1 MSQGA
6 GKLTARLRGHGLW
19 PHHPRGLHQCGIHLS
34 VPSDSH
40 DTHSAAPPLGAVV
53 RPQTGHPALPL
64 WAHHLYLRLEST
76 RPTLG
81 SLCFLL
87 HRVDSAN
94 LPARGAREEEQ
105 LWNRLFTPQVRG
117 VARPQ
122 GCLRFCTTPKRPLRV
137 RAVRVCVSECELFKK
152 HAFWH
157 KTCDITHFIRFE
169 ALL

>member
-1 MSQGA
+1 MLGNSQPDSGDTACGLTIPEGSTSA
-6 GKLTARLRGHGLW
+6 GSTCQSPATLMTLILQHRLSGQW
-19 PHHPRGLHQCGIHLS
+19 SDPRLDTPLS
-34 VPSDSH
+34 LSGP
-40 DTHSAAPPLGAVV
+40 T
-53 RPQTGHPALPL
+53 TC
-64 WAHHLYLRLEST
+64 YLRLEST
-76 RPTLG
+76 RPMLG